1 MKDKSQ
7 KMAKTSENLTRFD
20 EIMKAVNGDQN
31 LIPLVKDM
39 VYLETE
45 LDGLRE
51 LPKIK
56 IDPKNPQNQK
66 ATPAA
71 KLYKEYLQ
79 QYVNVVKVI
88 IKASGADQVED
99 DSPLRKWMKMHVDK

>member
-88 IKASGADQVED
+88 IKASGADHVED

>member
-1 MKDKSQ
+1 M
-7 KMAKTSENLTRFD
+7 TRF
-20 EIMKAVNGDQN
+20 EELMKAVKDDQN
-31 LIPLVKDM
+31 LKPLITEM

-45 LDGLRE
+45 LDQLRS

-56 IDPKNPQNQK
+56 VDPKNPQNQK

-71 KLYKEYLQ
+71 KMYKEYLQ

-88 IKASGADQVED
+88 IRASGTDQLEE
-99 DSPLRKWMKMHVDK
+99 DSPLRKWMKAHVN